1 MAETK
6 QASDKS
12 LGLSI
17 TFGVIALLGA
27 LAMLATSYLYALN
40 GDHQMQLYSGAA
52 FAVAVV
58 GGGLAVAVLH
68 MFDN

>member
-1 MAETK
+1 MAETT

-17 TFGVIALLGA
+17 TFGVIALLGT
-27 LAMLATSYLYALN
+27 LGMLATSYLYALN
-40 GDHQMQLYSGAA
+40 GDHQMQLYSGVA

-58 GGGLAVAVLH
+58 GGGLAIAVLH

>member
-1 MAETK
+1 MAEAT

-17 TFGVIALLGA
+17 TFGVVATLAA

-40 GDHQMQLYSGAA
+40 GDHQMQLYSGYAFGAA
-52 FAVAVV
+52 IVA
-58 GGGLAVAVLH
+58 GGLAVAVLH

>member
-17 TFGVIALLGA
+17 TLSVVAVLATLG
-27 LAMLATSYLYALN
+27 MLATSYLYALN
-40 GDHQMQLYSGAA
+40 GDHQMQLYSGYA
-52 FAVAVV
+52 FAAAIVA
-58 GGGLAVAVLH
+58 GGLAIAVLH

>member
-17 TFGVIALLGA
+17 TFAVIAIIGTVG
-27 LAMLATSYLYALN
+27 MVGTSYLYALN

-52 FAVAVV
+52 FAVAMVA
-58 GGGLAVAVLH
+58 GGIAVAALH
-68 MFDN
+68 MFAN

>member
-12 LGLSI
+12 LGLSM
-17 TFGVIALLGA
+17 TFAVVALLGA
-27 LAMLATSYLYALN
+27 VAMVATSYLYALN
-40 GDHQMQLYSGAA
+40 GNHQMQIYSGAA
-52 FAVAVV
+52 FAVAMV

-68 MFDN
+68 MFDS

>member
-12 LGLSI
+12 LGLSL
-17 TFGVIALLGA
+17 TFAVVALLGT
-27 LAMLATSYLYALN
+27 LGMLVTSHLYALN
-40 GDHQMQLYSGAA
+40 GDHQMQIYSGAA
-52 FAVAVV
+52 FAVAIV
-58 GGGLAVAVLH
+58 GGGLAIAVLH

>member
-17 TFGVIALLGA
+17 TFSVVAA
-27 LAMLATSYLYALN
+27 LATLGMLATSYLYALN
-40 GDHQMQLYSGAA
+40 GDHQMQLYSGYA
-52 FAVAVV
+52 FATAIVA
-58 GGGLAVAVLH
+58 GGLAVAVIH
-68 MFDN
+68 MFDD

>member
-12 LGLSI
+12 LGLSL
-17 TFGVIALLGA
+17 TFAVIALLGT
-27 LAMLATSYLYALN
+27 LGMLATSYLYALN
-40 GDHQMQLYSGAA
+40 GDTQMQIYSGVA
-52 FAVAVV
+52 FAVAMV
-58 GGGLAVAVLH
+58 GGGLAIAVLH

>member
-17 TFGVIALLGA
+17 TFSVVAA
-27 LAMLATSYLYALN
+27 LATLGMLATSYLYALN
-40 GDHQMQLYSGAA
+40 GDHQMQLYSGYA
-52 FAVAVV
+52 FAVAIVA
-58 GGGLAVAVLH
+58 GGLAVAVIH
-68 MFDN
+68 MFDD

>member
-12 LGLSI
+12 LGLSL
-17 TFGVIALLGA
+17 TFAVVALLGT
-27 LAMLATSYLYALN
+27 LGMLVTSYLYALN
-40 GDHQMQLYSGAA
+40 GDHQMQIYSGAA
-52 FAVAVV
+52 FAVAIV
-58 GGGLAVAVLH
+58 GGGLAIAVLH

>member
-1 MAETK
+1 MAEAT

-17 TFGVIALLGA
+17 TFGVIAVLGT
-27 LAMLATSYLYALN
+27 LGMLATSYLYALN
-40 GDHQMQLYSGAA
+40 GDHQMQLYSGYA
-52 FAVAVV
+52 FAAAIVA
-58 GGGLAVAVLH
+58 GGLAVAVLH